1 MKASDIRVRFAPSP
15 TGYLHLGG
23 ARTALF
29 NYLFARHHGGVF
41 LLRVE
46 DTDRERSTK
55 ESIEAIFEGMKW
67 LELDWDEGPFFQS
80 ERLDIYQEIADRL
93 LASGRAYRCYCTPE
107 ELEERRK
114 AALEKGLPPKYDGR
128 CRTRST
134 EGSGPHVIRF
144 LHPDMPEI
152 VVRDL
157 IRGNLRFDGSLLD
170 DWVLVRSDG
179 YPTYNFA
186 VVVDDIDMRIT
197 HVIRGDDHIN
207 NTPRQIALFETL
219 GKPLPFFAHIPMIH
233 GADRT
238 KLSKRHGATS
248 VMSYRDMGFL
258 PHALVNYIARLGW
271 SHKDQE
277 IFTRQELIDYFDLD
291 HVGSSPAVFNPEKLL
306 WLNAQYMKN
315 AKSEELADLIRPF
328 LHPVRNP
335 VYSGDPDTWGT
346 NLVRIVEE
354 WKTRSRTLLE
364 LADSLH
370 PFIDRDFTYAKEV
383 LDKHLTEAN
392 RPLLSLYRERFEDVS
407 SWDRDHLTEILNTIG
422 AEKNLKLGQ
431 LAQPLRAA
439 LTGQNVSPGI
449 YEVLLLLGR
458 KEVIDRLDRAL
469 NEIPLG
475 T

>member
-1 MKASDIRVRFAPSP
+1 MKESKIRLRFAPSP

-29 NYLFARHHGGVF
+29 NYLFARHHGGLF
-41 LLRVE
+41 ILRVE

-55 ESIEAIFEGMKW
+55 ESIDAIFEGLKW
-67 LELDWDEGPFFQS
+67 LDLDWDEGPFFQS
-80 ERLDIYQEIADRL
+80 ERLDLYRSVSDRL
-93 LASGRAYRCYCTPE
+93 LSAGHAYRCYCTPD

-128 CRTRST
+128 CRSRST

-144 LHPDMPEI
+144 RHPETSEI

-157 IRGNLRFDGSLLD
+157 IRGDLRFDGSLFD
-170 DWVLVRSDG
+170 DWILVRSDG

-197 HVIRGDDHIN
+197 HVLRGDDHIN

-219 GKPLPFFAHIPMIH
+219 GESLPFFAHIPMIH

-258 PHALVNYIARLGW
+258 PQALVNYIARLGW

-277 IFTRQELIDYFDLD
+277 IFTRRELVDYFDLD

-315 AKSEELADLIRPF
+315 ADPNELAEWVRPL
-328 LHPVRNP
+328 LHPVMNP
-335 VYSGDPDTWGT
+335 VRSEGNETQGFDLTK
-346 NLVRIVEE
+346 IVDE

-364 LADSLH
+364 LADSVH
-370 PFIDRDFTYAKEV
+370 PFIDRDFSYAQDV
-383 LDKHLTEAN
+383 LEKHLNQAN
-392 RPLLSLYRERFEDVS
+392 RPLLSLYRERFAAIRT
-407 SWDRDHLTEILNTIG
+407 WDRDHLTDVLKTIG
-422 AEKNLKLGQ
+422 TERNLKLGQ

-449 YEVLLLLGR
+449 YEVLILLGR
-458 KEVIDRLDRAL
+458 QEVIDRLDRAL
-469 NEIPLG
+469 RTIPPE

>member
-80 ERLDIYQEIADRL
+80 ERLDIYRETANRL
-93 LASGRAYRCYCTPE
+93 LSSGCAYRCYCTPE

-114 AALEKGLPPKYDGR
+114 SALDRGLPPKYDGR
-128 CRTRST
+128 CRARSA

-144 LHPDMPEI
+144 LHPDTHEI
-152 VVRDL
+152 VVRDI
-157 IRGNLRFDGSLLD
+157 IRGDLRFDGSLLD

-258 PHALVNYIARLGW
+258 PQPLVNYIARLGW

-306 WLNAQYMKN
+306 WLNTQYMKN
-315 AKSEELADLIRPF
+315 AKSEDLAKLVRPF

-335 VYSGDPDTWGT
+335 VYSGAPDTWGPY
-346 NLVRIVEE
+346 LVRIVEE

-370 PFIDRDFTYAKEV
+370 PFIDRDFTYTQEV
-383 LDKHLTEAN
+383 LEKHLSEAN
-392 RPLLSLYRERFEDVS
+392 RPLLSLYRERFSDVS
-407 SWDRDHLTEILNTIG
+407 SWDRDDLTKVLNTIG
-422 AEKNLKLGQ
+422 TEKNLKLGQ

-469 NEIPLG
+469 NAIPLG